1 MEVSTEQALTSYA
14 ADMTT
19 ESARTLAG
27 RDHLGAA
34 LAKETHD
41 NGWLDLEVELISG
54 GKSNLTYTVTSR
66 AGQCIL
72 RRPPEGPLLPTAH
85 DMMREARVQRAL
97 AGSAV
102 PVARVVMV
110 DRGDL
115 LGVPSYV
122 MEKVEGHVIRDRMP
136 PAYAETPEQRLAMSY
151 AFADTLAHL
160 HAIDPEAVGLGDYGR
175 PDGFMDRQVR
185 RWTAQWEK
193 SRFDEVPEVEEL
205 GRRLARAVPEQSRST
220 IIHGDYR
227 LDNVVY
233 HPADPGVINAVLDWE
248 LSTLGDP
255 MTDLGLLMLFWRDAD
270 EGPLSIVPGVSHLP
284 GFATRSQMLER
295 YATTSGDDVSSVE
308 FHQAF
313 AHFKFAAIVQGVH
326 ARSRAGAMGGQDFGD
341 LGEHVRALGAAG
353 LHHL

>member
-1 MEVSTEQALTSYA
+1 
-14 ADMTT
+14 MTT
-19 ESARTLAG
+19 KPAHALVG

-34 LAKETHD
+34 LAESTGD
-41 NGWLDLEVELISG
+41 ERWLDLEVELISG
-54 GKSNLTYTVTSR
+54 GKSNLTYTVTSG
-66 AGQCIL
+66 AGRVIL

-85 DMMREARVQRAL
+85 DMMREARVQKAL
-97 AGSAV
+97 AGSQV
-102 PVARVVMV
+102 PVARVLMV
-110 DRGDL
+110 DAGDM

-122 MEKVEGHVIRDRMP
+122 MERVEGHVIRDQMP
-136 PAYAETPEQRLAMSY
+136 AGYAEAPAQRLAMSY

-160 HAIDPEAVGLGDYGR
+160 HAVDPEAVSLGDYGR
-175 PDGFMDRQVR
+175 AEGFLERQVR
-185 RWTAQWEK
+185 LWTAQWEK
-193 SRFDEVPEVEEL
+193 SRFEEVPEVEEL

-255 MTDLGLLMLFWRDAD
+255 MTDLGLLMLFWRDAE

-295 YATTSGDDVSSVE
+295 YATTSGADLSSVE